1 MRSEK
6 MIYKIIEQLKIA
18 EYDHH
23 QAKEKLQR
31 KEDSL
36 HLHTDW
42 NALKAEEGITNQRQR
57 EARIREITREEREQA
72 FKTQL
77 EQDHLRRV
85 YHAML
90 HEQPTTHL
98 PINKKTGEKK
108 GVEMDD
114 I

>member
-1 MRSEK
+1 

-42 NALKAEEGITNQRQR
+42 TKLKEEGITNQRQR

-77 EQDHLRRV
+77 EQDHIRRV

-90 HEQPTTHL
+90 HEQPPTGY
-98 PINKKTGEKK
+98 IRFNRKTGEKK
-108 GVEMDD
+108 GVEMDG